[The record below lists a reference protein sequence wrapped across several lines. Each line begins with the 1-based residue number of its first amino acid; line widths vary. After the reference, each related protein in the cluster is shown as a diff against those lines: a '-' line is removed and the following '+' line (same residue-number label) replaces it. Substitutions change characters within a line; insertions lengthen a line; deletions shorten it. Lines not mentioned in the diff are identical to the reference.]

1 MPSKPALSVDEALA
15 RILDGVRP
23 TQFETVELLDAAGR
37 TLAEQL
43 KAKLTQPPFHASAMD
58 GYAVYAADVATL
70 PVRLKLIGEAAAGHP
85 YSGPA
90 LRRGETVRIFTGA
103 PLPQGADAIVIQENT
118 EPQGDGTIIVED
130 GTPDPAHV
138 RPAGGDFV
146 EGATVIRAGTR
157 LMPRHIALA
166 AAMGHDSLPT
176 RRKPVVAVLATGDE
190 LVTPGTTPGP
200 GQIVAS
206 NSYAIAA
213 MITRAG
219 GEAKLLGIA
228 RDTLDSLKWHL
239 DQAADAD
246 VLITIGGASVGD
258 HDLVSQALE
267 ATGFKLDFWK
277 IAMRPGKP
285 LMFAQAKSGQRA
297 IGVPGNPV
305 SSIICTAIFVIPLIE
320 ALSGA
325 NRSGAQTLTE
335 AILTAPLEKNGPRQH
350 YMRAEL
356 ILAAD
361 GTLAV
366 TPAASQDSALLT
378 ILAQANA
385 LIVRHPHAPPLRKGD
400 KVTVRTIDF

>member
-1 MPSKPALSVDEALA
+1 MSNPALSVDEALA

-23 TQFETVELLDAAGR
+23 TQNESVALLEAAGR
-37 TLAEQL
+37 TLAEPL
-43 KAKLTQPPFHASAMD
+43 NAKLTQPPFHASAMD
-58 GYAVYAADVATL
+58 GYAVRAADVATL
-70 PVRLKLIGEAAAGHP
+70 PARLTLTGEAAAGHP
-85 YSGPA
+85 FSGLP
-90 LRRGETVRIFTGA
+90 LRPGETVRIFTGA
-103 PLPQGADAIVIQENT
+103 PLPQGSDAIVIQENT
-118 EPQGDGTIIVED
+118 EREADGTVIVVD
-130 GTPDPAHV
+130 GTPDPGHV
-138 RPAGGDFV
+138 RAAGGDFV
-146 EGATVIRAGTR
+146 TGATTIEAGTR

-166 AAMGHDSLPT
+166 AAMGHAALPT
-176 RRKPVVAVLATGDE
+176 RRKPVVAILATGDE
-190 LVTPGTTPGP
+190 LVTPGITPGP

-213 MITRAG
+213 MVTRAG
-219 GEAKLLGIA
+219 GEARLLGIA
-228 RDTLDSLKWHL
+228 RDTLDSLKSHL

-267 ATGFKLDFWK
+267 ANGFELDFWK

-325 NRSGAQTLTE
+325 IRSAAPTHTE
-335 AILTAPLEKNGPRQH
+335 ARLTTPLEKNGPRQH

-356 ILAAD
+356 TLAAD
-361 GTLAV
+361 GTPTV
-366 TPAASQDSALLT
+366 TPASSQDSALLT
-378 ILAQANA
+378 ILARANA
-385 LIVRHPHAPPLRKGD
+385 LIVRPPYAPPLAEGD